1 MPTLILTL
9 TPVTSLTRLTKSNVI
24 LEVALPVIITR
35 FLHNLENLI
44 TIIILRDGINHVNP
58 ELHTAVGVVGAG
70 VRDPADTVVT
80 VSQQLDPETVMLVSE
95 LVKPDIHKSQ

>member
-44 TIIILRDGINHVNP
+44 TIIILRDGINHVYAQ
-58 ELHTAVGVVGAG
+58 LHTAVGVIRPG
-70 VRDPADTVVT
+70 VRNPTDTVVA
-80 VSQQLDPETVMLVSE
+80 VS
-95 LVKPDIHKSQ
+95 

>member
-44 TIIILRDGINHVNP
+44 TIIILRDGVNHVNP
-58 ELHTAVGVVGAG
+58 ELHTAVRVVWPGL
-70 VRDPADTVVT
+70 RDPADAVVA
-80 VSQQLDPETVMLVSE
+80 VPQQLDPQTVMLVGE
-95 LVKPDIHKSQ
+95 FVKPGDE

>member
-58 ELHTAVGVVGAG
+58 ELHTAVGVVRPV
-70 VRDPADTVVT
+70 VRDPAHAVVT
-80 VSQQLDPETVMLVSE
+80 VPQQLDPQTVVLVSQ
-95 LVKPDIHKSQ
+95 LVKPCSNMAD